1 MLAFIRFFYAFHIE
15 NRHTK
20 RWNATKMRVRPAAH
34 CRSPAPSGDPAARPR
49 HQPYFS
55 FLFLWRCNTGH
66 SEVFQISGEWK
77 ALASMW
83 TEKKK
88 KTSITCAT
96 IWSSWISCRSYWSVL
111 YQHFRDLIGL
121 KDLFTVVLAAH
132 LAALTSLWNTT
143 TLDMCNT
150 VLPSLP
156 LSKLLHKSLFCK
168 YHYYRKHYWPKGITE
183 S

>member
-1 MLAFIRFFYAFHIE
+1 MHFILKTGTQRGEMPPRCVWGQLLTAAPQHPLGILQPDPDISPISPFYFYEDAILGTVKCFKSVVNE
-15 NRHTK
+15 K
-20 RWNATKMRVRPAAH
+20 LWPA
-34 CRSPAPSGDPAARPR
+34 CE
-49 HQPYFS
+49 Q
-55 FLFLWRCNTGH
+55 
-66 SEVFQISGEWK
+66 
-77 ALASMW
+77 
-83 TEKKK
+83 KKK
-88 KTSITCAT
+88 KKDSITCAT